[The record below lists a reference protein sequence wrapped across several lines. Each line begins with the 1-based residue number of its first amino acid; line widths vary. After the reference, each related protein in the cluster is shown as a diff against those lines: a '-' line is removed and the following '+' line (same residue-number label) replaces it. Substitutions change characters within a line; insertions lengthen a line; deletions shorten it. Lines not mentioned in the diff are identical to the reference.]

1 MLDALEEVLCFPAP
15 NPKSGRVA
23 LRRGRTGRV
32 ALRRDRHKRE
42 RVDLTKPKG
51 KQNDEYKANV
61 EGDGSWSVAAV
72 LVHRAS
78 GDDHVHDRNRWY
90 DVELHA
96 FRL

>member
-1 MLDALEEVLCFPAP
+1 MP
-15 NPKSGRVA
+15 NSKS
-23 LRRGRTGRV
+23 GRV

-61 EGDGSWSVAAV
+61 EGDGSWSVDAV

-78 GDDHVHDRNRWY
+78 GDDLHDRNKRFNVVLY
-90 DVELHA
+90 ID
-96 FRL
+96 RLE